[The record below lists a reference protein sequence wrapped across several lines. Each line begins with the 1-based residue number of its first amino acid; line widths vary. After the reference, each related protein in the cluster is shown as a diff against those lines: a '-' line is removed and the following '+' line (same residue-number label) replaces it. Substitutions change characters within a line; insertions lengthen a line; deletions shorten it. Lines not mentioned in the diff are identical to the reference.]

1 MYRLRELRRED
12 LPVINAW
19 RNRPE
24 LIAFLGA
31 PFRFINLEVDVAWF
45 ENYMRNRQNAIRCT
59 VLRTEDERIL
69 GLVSLTDIDF
79 LNQSAEFHIMIGDVE
94 NQDHGAGTF
103 AVRAMVEH
111 AFFHMN
117 LHRVALGVLE
127 DNLRAQHVYEKVG
140 FSREGVAR
148 ASTFKDG
155 RFVNIY
161 RYAILREDYPPPC
174 EINVFD
180 ECTYYMEEIPA
191 EKSRA
196 SLAQRLRNVFPHDV
210 PELRAA
216 VFQWKTCVGKL
227 CEIKGECA

>member
-161 RYAILREDYPPPC
+161 RYAILREDYPPPHPKQTSLMIAHFIWKRFLQKSHEQVLHSGC
-174 EINVFD
+174 ETFFP
-180 ECTYYMEEIPA
+180 MM
-191 EKSRA
+191 
-196 SLAQRLRNVFPHDV
+196 SLNL
-210 PELRAA
+210 ELPFFNGRH
-216 VFQWKTCVGKL
+216 VW
-227 CEIKGECA
+227 ESCAK